1 MTSTAI
7 MNVNNETTLN
17 DIIDDDDDN
26 DKDDDAIELDF
37 EEELDDDDMNLM
49 RNSENVTESSTKKQS
64 IDSGLNKTKSNDGG
78 DGDAVASTTMST
90 KDRQSSPQSDSASE
104 YEIVNEAIATI
115 DDMDNLEELDDLE
128 AEIARELGE
137 D

>member
-17 DIIDDDDDN
+17 DIIGDDDDN
-26 DKDDDAIELDF
+26 DKGDDAIELDF
-37 EEELDDDDMNLM
+37 EEELDDDDMNSM

-104 YEIVNEAIATI
+104 FEIVNEAIATI